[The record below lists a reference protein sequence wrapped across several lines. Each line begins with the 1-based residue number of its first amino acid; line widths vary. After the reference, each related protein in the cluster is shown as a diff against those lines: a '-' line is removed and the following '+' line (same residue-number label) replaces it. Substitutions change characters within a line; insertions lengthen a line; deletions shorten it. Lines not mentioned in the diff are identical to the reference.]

1 MHERLLEAGCSSQ
14 MIIAPERWH
23 AYVLYMLNEN
33 MSDFEDMNKFLTK
46 VMAAE
51 QKQKWLRL
59 DNAAKIYPAA
69 RRKKWSNVFRL
80 SATLTEPVDKEVL
93 RTALDVTLRRFPS
106 IGVRLRRGLFWFYLE
121 RVPEVPEIQS
131 EQAYPLAH
139 MSHKEMRQCAF
150 RVIAYKNR
158 IAVEIFHALTDGTG
172 GMIFLLS
179 LIHI

>member
-1 MHERLLEAGCSSQ
+1 
-14 MIIAPERWH
+14 
-23 AYVLYMLNEN
+23 MLNEN

-131 EQAYPLAH
+131 EPRPTP
-139 MSHKEMRQCAF
+139 SRTCPI
-150 RVIAYKNR
+150 RR
-158 IAVEIFHALTDGTG
+158 
-172 GMIFLLS
+172 
-179 LIHI
+179 